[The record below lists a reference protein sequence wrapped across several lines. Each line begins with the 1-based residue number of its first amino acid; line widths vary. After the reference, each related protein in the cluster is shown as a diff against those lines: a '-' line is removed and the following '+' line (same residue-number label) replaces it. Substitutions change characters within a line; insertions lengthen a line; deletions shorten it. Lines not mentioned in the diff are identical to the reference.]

1 MEVKQVFNIVNE
13 VTRSL
18 IGETEVVNEDLS
30 NIVDIGNTI
39 ENVAGIDNY
48 VKKLVDHIGKMIFVD
63 RPYSGS
69 VPSVLMDGW
78 EYGSIL
84 EKVSYDG
91 LPEAT
96 ENESWELQNG
106 QSYDVNIFTQP
117 KVSAKF
123 YNKRVTFEVPMSFA
137 HRQVKSAFSSPTQ
150 LNAFFSMIH
159 NAVEKSM
166 TLKTDGLISRCINNM
181 MAETFSDTTGIRA
194 VNLYKMYK
202 ERFPEDTTITIENC
216 ISKPEFI
223 RYCSFIMG
231 LYSERLT
238 KLSKLFNA
246 GGKER
251 FTSKDLQHIVLLS
264 EFKES
269 ASTYLQGDTF
279 HNEYTALP
287 KAETVPYWQG
297 SGTNYGFNSTSK
309 INVKNSSGATV
320 EKSGILGVM
329 FDRDALGVSNLDK
342 RVTTNYNPKGEFY
355 NNWYKFDAGYF
366 NDLNENFVVFY
377 VEDVTRSRSGN

>member
-1 MEVKQVFNIVNE
+1 MEVKQVFNIVNS

-69 VPSVLMDGW
+69 VPSVLMDSW

-96 ENESWELQNG
+96 ENESWELQDG

-166 TLKTDGLISRCINNM
+166 TLKTDGLVSRCINNM

-251 FTSKDLQHIVLLS
+251 FTSKELQHIVLLS

-329 FDRDALGVSNLDK
+329 FDRDALGVSNLEK

-377 VEDVTRSRSGN
+377 VEDVARSRSGN